1 MAFLTSY
8 FWILI
13 VVIFFLISAVKI
25 LAEYERG
32 VIFRLGRALDYAKGP
47 GMIILIPI
55 VDRMVKVNLQLI
67 TYDVPSQDIITRDN
81 VTMKVNAVVYFRVID
96 PLKAIIEVRDYYA
109 ATQLLAQT
117 TLRSVCGQV
126 EMDDLLSERE
136 KVNAQLAEILDK
148 HTDPWGIKVTLVE
161 LRAIDLPIEMQRAM
175 SKQAEAERE
184 RRAKVINAEGEF
196 QAAAKMAEAA
206 HVMAAEPMSLQLRY
220 LQTLREIAAEKN
232 STTLFPIPIDLIKPF
247 MKLIEYTEKK
257 QEKE

>member
-1 MAFLTSY
+1 
-8 FWILI
+8 
-13 VVIFFLISAVKI
+13 
-25 LAEYERG
+25 
-32 VIFRLGRALDYAKGP
+32 
-47 GMIILIPI
+47 
-55 VDRMVKVNLQLI
+55 
-67 TYDVPSQDIITRDN
+67 
-81 VTMKVNAVVYFRVID
+81 
-96 PLKAIIEVRDYYA
+96 
-109 ATQLLAQT
+109 
-117 TLRSVCGQV
+117 
-126 EMDDLLSERE
+126 MDDLLSERE

-148 HTDPWGIKVTLVE
+148 HTDPWGIKVSLVE

-196 QAAAKMAEAA
+196 QAAAKMADAA

-247 MKLIEYTEKK
+247 MKLIEYAEKK